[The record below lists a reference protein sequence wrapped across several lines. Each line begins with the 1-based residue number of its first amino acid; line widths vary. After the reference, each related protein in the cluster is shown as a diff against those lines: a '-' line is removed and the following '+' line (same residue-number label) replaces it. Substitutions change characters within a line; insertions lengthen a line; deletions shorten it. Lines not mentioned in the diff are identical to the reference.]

1 MRNLDAKFGCEIWM
15 QFCENLYAV
24 LCGILYAILY
34 AILYVICM
42 LFLYGVIKRDIRG
55 SNGPHMDVAQD
66 TSRDW

>member
-1 MRNLDAKFGCEIWM
+1 MRNLD
-15 QFCENLYAV
+15 
-24 LCGILYAILY
+24 

>member
-1 MRNLDAKFGCEIWM
+1 M